1 MAYLVEEQEEE
12 AHHFY
17 IAVPKC
23 MDDGTTQGIIIKY

>member
-1 MAYLVEEQEEE
+1 MAYLVGEEE